1 MILSVTV
8 ADSGPCQVSMKTS
21 NLYSLQQENGTTR
34 YLYAPIARLHPACE
48 TTPYKK

>member
-21 NLYSLQQENGTTR
+21 DLYSLQQENGTI
-34 YLYAPIARLHPACE
+34 YAPIARLHPACE